1 VSFFMKRHKA
11 SRTAEYMAYFRALES
26 ARPASRR
33 MFYDPFAPHFLSPVL
48 RGAVAIARVPAFA
61 PLVDAYTDFRLPGA
75 RTSAIARTKL
85 IDDVLLDALRDGISQ
100 VVILGAGF
108 DCRAYRLP
116 KLESAAVFEVD
127 HPATH
132 ATKLAC
138 LQRVLTKFPENV
150 HHVEIDFLRQT
161 LPDVLAESGFQLS
174 VPTVFLWEGVTQYLT
189 REAVDAVLGYVASC
203 CAGTRLVFTYVHA
216 GMLDGSVSFRAAT
229 RLLRG
234 YAGLGEPWTF
244 GLRPKEIAG
253 FLKERGLCL
262 ERDLAAAGYRQL
274 CYGIEAAGLLGYEF
288 YHVAV
293 ARVFSRHITTKA
305 EFTG

>member
-1 VSFFMKRHKA
+1 MKRHKA

-26 ARPASRR
+26 ARAASRR
-33 MFYDPFAPHFLSPVL
+33 LFYDPFAPRFLSPVL
-48 RGAVAIARVPAFA
+48 RHAAAIARIPAFA

-85 IDDVLLDALRDGISQ
+85 IDDVLLDALREGISQ

-116 KLESAAVFEVD
+116 QLASAAVFEVD

-138 LQRVLTKFPENV
+138 LQRALAEFPENV
-150 HHVEIDFLRQT
+150 RHVEIDFLRQT
-161 LPDVLAESGFQLS
+161 LGEVLAENVFKLS
-174 VPTVFLWEGVTQYLT
+174 APSIFLWEGVTQYLT
-189 REAVDAVLGYVASC
+189 PEAIDVVLSFVARC
-203 CAGTRLVFTYVHA
+203 CGGTRLVFTYVHA

-234 YAGLGEPWTF
+234 YARLGEPWIF
-244 GLRPKEIAG
+244 GLRPQEVVG
-253 FLKERGLCL
+253 FLKQRGLCL
-262 ERDLAAAGYRQL
+262 ERDLSAAEYRQL
-274 CYGIEAAGLLGYEF
+274 YYRKETERLTGYEF

-293 ARVFSRHITTKA
+293 AWVPNDNH
-305 EFTG
+305 

>member
-1 VSFFMKRHKA
+1 MKRHRA

-26 ARPASRR
+26 ARPVSRR
-33 MFYDPFAPHFLSPVL
+33 LFHDPFATRFLSPVL
-48 RGAVAIARVPAFA
+48 RGAAAIARVPAFA

-85 IDDVLLDALRDGISQ
+85 IDDALLEGLKSGISQ

-116 KLESAAVFEVD
+116 QLESAALFEVD

-138 LQRVLTKFPENV
+138 LRQALSKSPENV
-150 HHVEIDFLRQT
+150 RHVEIDFLRQT
-161 LPDVLAESGFQLS
+161 LPDVLAHSGFQPLL
-174 VPTVFLWEGVTQYLT
+174 PAVFIWEGVTQYLT
-189 REAVDAVLGYVASC
+189 PDAIDAVLNFVATCS
-203 CAGTRLVFTYVHA
+203 AGTRLIFTYVHA
-216 GMLDGSVSFRAAT
+216 GMIDGSVAFKAAP

-234 YAGLGEPWTF
+234 YAQLGEPWIF
-244 GLRPKEIAG
+244 GLRPEGAAD
-253 FLKERGLCL
+253 FLRQRGLNL
-262 ERDLAAAGYRQL
+262 ERDLAAPEYRQTY
-274 CYGIEAAGLLGYEF
+274 YGKKSQELVGYEF

-293 ARVFSRHITTKA
+293 ARVER
-305 EFTG
+305 

>member
-1 VSFFMKRHKA
+1 MKRNRA

-48 RGAVAIARVPAFA
+48 RGAAAIARVPAFA

-85 IDDVLLDALRDGISQ
+85 IDDVLLDALRDGITQ

-108 DCRAYRLP
+108 DCRAYRLLR
-116 KLESAAVFEVD
+116 LENAAVFEVD

-138 LQRVLTKFPENV
+138 LQRGLPEFPENV

-161 LPDVLAESGFQLS
+161 LREAMAKSGFKLS
-174 VPTVFLWEGVTQYLT
+174 ASSIFLWEGVTQYLT
-189 REAVDAVLGYVASC
+189 REAIDAVLSFVASC
-203 CAGTRLVFTYVHA
+203 CVDTRLVFTYVHA
-216 GMLDGSVSFRAAT
+216 GMLDGAVPFKAAT

-234 YAGLGEPWTF
+234 YARLGEPWTF
-244 GLRPKEIAG
+244 GLRPEEVSG
-253 FLKERGLCL
+253 FLKQRGLCL
-262 ERDLAAAGYRQL
+262 ERDLSATEYRQL
-274 CYGIEAAGLLGYEF
+274 YYGNLAARLIGYEF

-293 ARVFSRHITTKA
+293 ASVDRA
-305 EFTG
+305 A